1 MYSAGEFRER
11 MEALEK
17 RRTQL
22 SENLRQ
28 AEQAV
33 SEAEGN
39 RQLYAQIIP
48 RAERVMVILILS
60 IKEYKKLKTAYKFSI

>member
-60 IKEYKKLKTAYKFSI
+60 IKEYKKLKTAY

>member
-17 RRTQL
+17 RRAQL

-60 IKEYKKLKTAYKFSI
+60 IKEYKKLKTAY